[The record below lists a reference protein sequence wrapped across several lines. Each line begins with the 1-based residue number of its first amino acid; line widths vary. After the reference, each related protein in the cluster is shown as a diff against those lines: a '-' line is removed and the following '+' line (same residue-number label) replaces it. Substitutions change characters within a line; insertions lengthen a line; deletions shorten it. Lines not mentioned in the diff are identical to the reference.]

1 MKSWWHDNGV
11 KMYSTHNEGEYV
23 VAERFIRTL
32 KNKIYKQYQKKY
44 TSIKLDEIS
53 DKYNKAYHG
62 TIKMKST
69 DVKLDTYTDYGIKHN
84 DKDPKFREL
93 MTM

>member
-1 MKSWWHDNGV
+1 MN
-11 KMYSTHNEGEYV
+11 
-23 VAERFIRTL
+23 
-32 KNKIYKQYQKKY
+32 

-62 TIKMKST
+62 TIKMKPT
-69 DVKLDTYTDYGIKHN
+69 DVTLDTYINYGIKHN

-93 MTM
+93 MTMWEYQSTNIFFQKGTRQNDLRKPLW

>member
-1 MKSWWHDNGV
+1 MN
-11 KMYSTHNEGEYV
+11 
-23 VAERFIRTL
+23 
-32 KNKIYKQYQKKY
+32 

-62 TIKMKST
+62 TIKMKPT
-69 DVKLDTYTDYGIKHN
+69 DVTLDTYINYGIKHN

-93 MTM
+93 VTM

>member
-1 MKSWWHDNGV
+1 MN
-11 KMYSTHNEGEYV
+11 
-23 VAERFIRTL
+23 
-32 KNKIYKQYQKKY
+32 

-53 DKYNKAYHG
+53 DKYNKAYHR
-62 TIKMKST
+62 TIKMKPT
-69 DVKLDTYTDYGIKHN
+69 DVTLDTYINYGIKHN